1 MTAAPRLELVIF
13 ELHPEECGA
22 GTVRGVYN
30 HDDNNNNNTHDN
42 SNAMIYI
49 YIYIYIYIHMYRERE
64 VYIHGYHHI
73 IVSYNILYYIIGRTR
88 THMLNDYTK
97 QAWSEPVKIVTVQRR
112 FAWPLRKDDTHK
124 SRSVNIKIT
133 TICTTTAQQF

>member
-1 MTAAPRLELVIF
+1 
-13 ELHPEECGA
+13 
-22 GTVRGVYN
+22 
-30 HDDNNNNNTHDN
+30 
-42 SNAMIYI
+42 
-49 YIYIYIYIHMYRERE
+49 MYRERE

-124 SRSVNIKIT
+124 SRSVNNFRT
-133 TICTTTAQQF
+133 TPVLHVVPCVQNRRGPSSPLPTSRGRSTAVPRGFRASTCPGVYSYYLMYHV

>member
-1 MTAAPRLELVIF
+1 MYYDYSRMTAAPRLELVIF

-49 YIYIYIYIHMYRERE
+49 YIYIYTCIERERYTYT
-64 VYIHGYHHI
+64 VTI
-73 IVSYNILYYIIGRTR
+73 IL
-88 THMLNDYTK
+88 
-97 QAWSEPVKIVTVQRR
+97 
-112 FAWPLRKDDTHK
+112 
-124 SRSVNIKIT
+124 
-133 TICTTTAQQF
+133 